1 MTWLE
6 FKYSGHPKTKNLMYF
21 SGENMSDQIQ
31 ILNGL
36 QNPNKSLY
44 VFQT

>member
-6 FKYSGHPKTKNLMYF
+6 FKYSGHSKTKNLLYLN
-21 SGENMSDQIQ
+21 GENMSDQIQ